1 MDKAHVCLSD
11 AIGFAANSE
20 RDDVT
25 RRYSGATL
33 VEG

>member
-20 RDDVT
+20 RDGNT
-25 RRYSGATL
+25 
-33 VEG
+33 